1 MSKLPPN
8 PRYIAVDALRDRA
21 GNVSARLDNL
31 LGRVDL
37 LPADRAL
44 ARELALGVH
53 RREGTI
59 KQVLRGFLKR
69 PKRPVPTSVRRI
81 LHVAIYQ
88 VLFLDRV
95 PSFAAVDEAVKLTR
109 AFKQPRYANMVN
121 AICRSVQRSVSEPIE
136 GQAAFDPHLV
146 PVDPTR
152 HVRFDK
158 PILPDPDS
166 DLPGYLAAAHSL
178 PPVLVARWLREFH
191 SPRKVAGI
199 GYQANARA
207 PLVARV
213 DISRITISQV
223 LADLAEDGA
232 AARAHANGRSVV
244 FTDYPDLDSL
254 ACFRQG
260 RIHPQDATPTE
271 VGDRAAPEPGMEVLD
286 FCAAPGTK
294 TLQMAERMDGRGRIV
309 AVDVSQEKLERITRG
324 CRRAGTEIVETCLAP
339 EIGRLDPHS
348 FDVVL
353 VDVPCSNTGVLAR
366 RPEARWR
373 FNEPDFRKIVGDQRL
388 LLQAAAAFVKPG
400 GRLIY
405 STCSIEN
412 EENIEAAQWADRH
425 IPSLQ
430 LREKKLLLP
439 AGATDP
445 TAWHDGGF
453 YAVFES

>member
-1 MSKLPPN
+1 MSKLPAN

-21 GNVSARLDNL
+21 GNVSARLDSL
-31 LGRVDL
+31 LQRVEL
-37 LPADRAL
+37 SPADRAL
-44 ARELALGVH
+44 ARELALGVG

-59 KQVLRGFLKR
+59 KRILRGFLKR
-69 PKRPVPTSVRRI
+69 PKRPVPSSVRRI

-88 VLFLDRV
+88 ILFLDRV
-95 PSFAAVDEAVKLTR
+95 PGFAAVDEAVKLTR

-121 AICRSVQRSVSEPIE
+121 AICRAIQRSVSEPLQ
-136 GQAAFDPHLV
+136 GQAGFDAHLV
-146 PVDPTR
+146 PIDPTR

-158 PILPDPDS
+158 PVLPDPHS

-178 PPVLVARWLREFH
+178 PPLLVGRWLEQLH
-191 SPRKVAGI
+191 NPRKVASI
-199 GYQANARA
+199 GYHANARA
-207 PLVARV
+207 PLIARV
-213 DISRITISQV
+213 DLSRTTVAQV
-223 LADLAEDGA
+223 LAELAEQDA
-232 AARAHANGRSVV
+232 TARAHANGRSIVL
-244 FTDYPDLDSL
+244 DEHPDLEAL
-254 ACFRQG
+254 ACFAEG

-271 VGDRAAPEPGMEVLD
+271 VGHRAAPGPGMDVLD

-294 TLQMAERMDGRGRIV
+294 TLQMAERMEGRGRIV
-309 AVDVSQEKLERITRG
+309 AVDVSDEKLQRIVQG
-324 CRRAGTEIVETCLAP
+324 CRRAGVEIVETCLAP

-373 FNEPDFRKIVGDQRL
+373 FNEAEFRKIVGDQRL

-400 GRLIY
+400 GRLVY
-405 STCSIEN
+405 STCSIED
-412 EENIEAAQWADRH
+412 EENIQAAQWADRH
-425 IPSLQ
+425 IPSIRLQ
-430 LREKKLLLP
+430 ETRLILP

-453 YAVFES
+453 WAVFSC